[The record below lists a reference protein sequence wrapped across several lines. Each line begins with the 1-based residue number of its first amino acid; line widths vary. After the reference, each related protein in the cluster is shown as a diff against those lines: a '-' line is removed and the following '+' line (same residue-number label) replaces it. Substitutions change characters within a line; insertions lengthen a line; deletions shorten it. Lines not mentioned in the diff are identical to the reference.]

1 MERSDQS
8 LTFSSLLSATFE
20 SSANVVGMIFVGY
33 LGVKS
38 GIFTPTLKKIHA
50 KLVLNLFFPC
60 LLFSQIGGTID
71 LETIIRIWPLPVFCV
86 LFAIISGFLGYFSG
100 NILSW
105 SKSRKKFIISAT
117 VFNNITAVPI
127 GLIKAFVSTSVMQIF
142 ESKYSE
148 TAQETASRGTTYLLL
163 STLFVLIIRS
173 FWTYFLPEDDDLDTS
188 NHSLLPNQNPMT
200 QVKPITLFSHLN
212 YTNSTEAT
220 PLLLTLK
227 GSSSHSLKILNLT
240 NIKHILSIIMSP
252 PICAGLLALIIG
264 ITPILKSLFFGSKS
278 ALYIYLT
285 ANTKL
290 IATLTVPMTL
300 VAIGAQAGCVKTLF
314 VKRITLKP
322 VVYVII
328 CRYLIMPIIG
338 IIIVLSCKFVAKDLD
353 WFIIHD
359 PMFIYAAICLSCWP
373 TAIDLFDT
381 QDELLTLTYSSYI
394 LLSPLIWFTLIGLLS
409 IVAHITGTFDIAL

>member
-86 LFAIISGFLGYFSG
+86 LFAIISGFLGYFM
-100 NILSW
+100 
-105 SKSRKKFIISAT
+105 
-117 VFNNITAVPI
+117 PI

>member
-1 MERSDQS
+1 MEHSNQS
-8 LTFSSLLSATFE
+8 LTFSSLLFATFE
-20 SSANVVGMIFVGY
+20 SSANVIGMVFVGY

-60 LLFSQIGGTID
+60 LLFSQIGGNID
-71 LETIIRIWPLPVFCV
+71 LTTLIQIWPLPVFCV
-86 LFAIISGFLGYFSG
+86 LFAIISGFLGHF
-100 NILSW
+100 
-105 SKSRKKFIISAT
+105 R
-117 VFNNITAVPI
+117 
-127 GLIKAFVSTSVMQIF
+127 LIKAFVGTSVMQIF
-142 ESKYSE
+142 ESKYGE
-148 TAQETASRGTTYLLL
+148 TAQETASRGITYLLL
-163 STLFVLIIRS
+163 STLFALIIRP
-173 FWTYFLPEDDDLDTS
+173 FWTYFLPEDDEDAS
-188 NHSLLPNQNPMT
+188 NHSLLPNQNSMT

-212 YTNSTEAT
+212 YTNSTEES

-227 GSSSHSLKILNLT
+227 GSSSHSFKILNLT

-264 ITPILKSLFFGSKS
+264 ITPILKSLFFDSKS
-278 ALYIYLT
+278 LLYIYLT

-314 VKRITLKP
+314 IKRITFKP
-322 VVYVII
+322 VVYIMI

-394 LLSPLIWFTLIGLLS
+394 LLSPVIWFTLIGLLS
-409 IVAHITGTFDIAL
+409 IIAHITGTFGTAL